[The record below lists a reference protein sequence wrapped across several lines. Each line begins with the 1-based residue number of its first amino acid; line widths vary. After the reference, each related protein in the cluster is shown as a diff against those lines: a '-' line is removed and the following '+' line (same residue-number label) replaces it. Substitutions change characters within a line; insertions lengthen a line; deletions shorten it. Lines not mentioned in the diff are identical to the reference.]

1 MMRLHPPALAIMLML
16 LTTACGRNQDDSPLA
31 VSVIGD
37 HLTLTDPNAGPLG
50 APDAALVSAVAQ
62 GLVRYDASGQIEPGL
77 AIRWAISEDG
87 LFYTF
92 RLDDIEGLDA
102 EMVARRLRTVIAKR
116 SENRLKPILGAI
128 DEIVAVTPQ
137 VVELRLIA
145 PRPNL
150 LDLLA
155 QPDLAIIERKLNT
168 GPLVIA
174 EQTTR
179 HVMLQPLPPADAADA
194 LGKDELRRRSIYLR
208 HDRAAIAVA
217 RFMAGGA
224 DVVLDGNVGTLAIA
238 HAANPRPRDLR
249 MDPVTGLFGLAAVER
264 EGFAGISENRRALAM
279 AVDRDRIVAAFNA
292 PGWQAATSLV
302 AAGTT
307 ELPQPTQAGWTGRA
321 LSERRTAAAS
331 IVRVWQLAHPG
342 ETATVRVAL
351 PDGPGHKLLFAMLK
365 SDWAAIGV
373 RSERVGMR
381 EDADLRLVDEVAPA
395 QTATWYLRHFTCP
408 YNPVCS
414 EAADSALNLARSAPH
429 PIERAARIADADLRL
444 AELVPYIPIAQP
456 LRWSLVGTRVTGFVA
471 NNRGV
476 HPLNHLIEEPR

>member
-1 MMRLHPPALAIMLML
+1 MRLHPLALAIMLVL
-16 LTTACGRNQDDSPLA
+16 LTTACGRNKDDSPLS
-31 VSVIGD
+31 VSVIGNT
-37 HLTLTDPNAGPLG
+37 LSLTDPNEGPLD
-50 APDAALVSAVAQ
+50 APVAALMGAAAQ

-87 LFYTF
+87 LYYTF
-92 RLDDIEGLDA
+92 RLADIEGLDA
-102 EMVARRLRTVIAKR
+102 EMVAKRLRAVIATR
-116 SENRLKPILGAI
+116 SKNRLKPILGAL

-168 GPLVIA
+168 GPLMVA
-174 EQTTR
+174 EQATK
-179 HVMLQPLPPADAADA
+179 HVLLQPLPPDDEADAPD
-194 LGKDELRRRSIYLR
+194 KDELRRRSIYLR
-208 HDRAAIAVA
+208 DDRAALAVA
-217 RFMAGGA
+217 RFVAGGA

-238 HAANPRPRDLR
+238 QAANPRPRDLR
-249 MDPVTGLFGLAAVER
+249 MDPVTGLFGLTAVER
-264 EGFAGISENRRALAM
+264 DGFAGISENRRALAM
-279 AVDRDRIVAAFNA
+279 AIDRDRIITAFKA

-321 LSERRTAAAS
+321 LPERRTAAAN
-331 IVRVWQLAHPG
+331 IVRVWQLAHPD
-342 ETATVRVAL
+342 ETATVRIAL
-351 PDGPGHKLLFAMLK
+351 PDEPGYKLLFALLK
-365 SDWAAIGV
+365 SDWATIGV
-373 RSERVGMR
+373 RAERVGMR
-381 EDADLRLVDEVAPA
+381 EDADLRLIDEIAPA

-408 YNPVCS
+408 HNPVCS
-414 EAADSALNLARSAPH
+414 EAADSALDLARSAPH
-429 PIERAARIADADLRL
+429 PVERAARIADADLRL

-456 LRWSLVGTRVTGFVA
+456 LRWSLVAPRVTGFVA

-476 HPLNHLIEEPR
+476 HPLNHLIEDPR